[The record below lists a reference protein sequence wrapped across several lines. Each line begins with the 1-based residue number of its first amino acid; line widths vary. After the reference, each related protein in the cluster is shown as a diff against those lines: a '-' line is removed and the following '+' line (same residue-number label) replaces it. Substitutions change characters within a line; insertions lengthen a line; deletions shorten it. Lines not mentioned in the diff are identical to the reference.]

1 MATTRMRTSSSTT
14 GFHRVGASDDMA
26 EHDVGTSDANVS
38 GLGGTG
44 EFQIAANST
53 VTYVTS
59 ASKVQGA
66 VEAPI
71 AASSGTVV
79 GQFLHIKHS
88 GFTSADKDTTTASTL
103 TVGIGGAFA
112 AGGFTLASGE
122 AITLHGLGAASD
134 DLNDN
139 QLNSSSGNIYV
150 EITYL

>member
-14 GFHRVGASDDMA
+14 VFHRVGASDDMA

-53 VTYVTS
+53 VTYAD
-59 ASKVQGA
+59 ASKVQGTS
-66 VEAPI
+66 EAPI
-71 AASSGTVV
+71 NGSSGTVV

-88 GFTSADKDTTTASTL
+88 GFTSADKDTTTAETL

-122 AITLHGLGAASD
+122 AITLHGLGAGSD
-134 DLNDN
+134 DLNDI
-139 QLNSSSGNIYV
+139 QLDSSSGNIYV